1 MQEEALIARTLA
13 DATAKNSQHNE
24 ELLLKLSDARVEA
37 AKCAYAAELER
48 ARAGEA
54 AAKAKAEV
62 IVQMANDNADRV
74 VRARTL

>member
-24 ELLLKLSDARVEA
+24 ELLLKLSEARVA
-37 AKCAYAAELER
+37 SAKGEYAAELER

-54 AAKAKAEV
+54 AAKARAEA
-62 IVQMANDNADRV
+62 IVQMADANADRV